1 MHMMKL
7 IVIVL
12 AAMIVGCS
20 GGASRTYDIT
30 VENRTQHTITL
41 WLTKDGPP
49 EEQGWLSPEQVSKH
63 RLDREEPKYDM
74 ASVPPGRKAETGK
87 QTGHFAGGTN
97 AVLRVYDG
105 MPNVGEILNGDRERD
120 RVDYILEPG
129 KNNLAVVDRDGKLN
143 VLKE

>member
-1 MHMMKL
+1 MRMTKL

-30 VENRTQHTITL
+30 VENRTQHTVTL

-74 ASVPPGRKAETGK
+74 AAVPPGKTADTGK
-87 QTGHFAGGTN
+87 QTGRFASGTN

-105 MPNVGEILNGDRERD
+105 MPSVGAILNGDHDRD
-120 RVDYILEPG
+120 RVNYILEPG
-129 KNNLAVVDRDGKLN
+129 KNKLGVVDRDGKLQ
-143 VLKE
+143 VVKD